1 MIPAV
6 IGFLA
11 LLILS
16 AAFAAVSWVMAFQLT
31 PESKRPVLVRWL
43 IPWSIKGLLTPTVLW
58 AVMNL
63 GLSWTL
69 QPFMPQVQAAQN
81 SGRGWVPEFV
91 GVLGSGMLLV
101 SSYWTALT
109 LGWLLWS
116 TVQGVDGETRKDFKA
131 LCWTCLLGLS
141 IPAVFIL
148 LLGGW
153 PTLGLATSVI
163 LAPMAGYGAA
173 LLRPR
178 QTPPMY
184 ARAIA
189 RIKFG
194 KYAEAEWEIIRELEK
209 AENDFEGWMMLAELY
224 ANQFNDLAEA
234 ERTILELCDQ
244 PKLTTSQLSMAL
256 HKLADWQLKLADDP
270 DAARRALQMVID
282 RLRGTHLAHMA
293 QLRLNQLP
301 ATAEDLREERTGKP
315 IPLPAL
321 GDHLDDAPVHAET
334 AHDSK
339 AAAQAA
345 NACVERLKRD
355 PNNIAAREKLA
366 RIFAEQLER
375 ADLGIEQLMLLLDL
389 PEQPE
394 SKRAEWLGLTAA
406 WHIKYR
412 HDLAAGRRTLERLLQ
427 EFPHTPQALAA
438 RRRLELMDTQPTPPS

>member
-1 MIPAV
+1 
-6 IGFLA
+6 
-11 LLILS
+11 
-16 AAFAAVSWVMAFQLT
+16 
-31 PESKRPVLVRWL
+31 
-43 IPWSIKGLLTPTVLW
+43 
-58 AVMNL
+58 
-63 GLSWTL
+63 
-69 QPFMPQVQAAQN
+69 
-81 SGRGWVPEFV
+81 
-91 GVLGSGMLLV
+91 VLGSGMLLV

-116 TVQGVDGETRKDFKA
+116 TVQGVDGESRKDFKA
-131 LCWTCLLGLS
+131 LGWTCLLGLS
-141 IPAVFIL
+141 IPALAIL

-153 PTLGLATSVI
+153 PTLGLAASVI
-163 LAPMAGYGAA
+163 LAPIAGYGAA

-194 KYAEAEWEIIRELEK
+194 KYTEAEWEIIRELEK

-244 PKLTTSQLSMAL
+244 PKLTHSQLSMAL

-301 ATAEDLREERTGKP
+301 ATAEDLREERTGRP
-315 IPLPAL
+315 IPIPAL
-321 GDHLDDAPVHAET
+321 GDHLDDAPTPAET
-334 AHDSK
+334 AHDSQ
-339 AAAQAA
+339 AAAPAA

-366 RIFAEQLER
+366 RIFAEQLQR

-389 PEQPE
+389 PEQPDN
-394 SKRAEWLGLTAA
+394 KRAEWLSLTAA

-412 HDLAAGRRTLERLLQ
+412 HDLAAGRRALERLLQ
-427 EFPHTPQALAA
+427 EFPQTPQALAA